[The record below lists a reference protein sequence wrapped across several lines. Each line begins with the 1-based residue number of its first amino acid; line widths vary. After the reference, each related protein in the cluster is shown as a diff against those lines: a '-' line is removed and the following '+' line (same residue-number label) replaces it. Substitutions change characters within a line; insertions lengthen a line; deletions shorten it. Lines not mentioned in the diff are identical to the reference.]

1 MNTKTTT
8 LFWLTAFAIT
18 LISIIFALSY
28 NTTTN
33 SPTNSPKTTV
43 PTTYDQ
49 LTFLKSIFKK
59 TGPIT
64 DNFLSLLSRSRRHHH
79 HHYHRGERKAAC
91 DESKWKSKLISK
103 YSVSLVITVD
113 LKGCANFSSVQKA
126 VDAVPNLSFA
136 RTLIIIDSGTYR

>member
-1 MNTKTTT
+1 MNTKTIT
-8 LFWLTAFAIT
+8 LFWLTAFAFT
-18 LISIIFALSY
+18 LISIIFALYY

-33 SPTNSPKTTV
+33 SPTNSPKIAV

-79 HHYHRGERKAAC
+79 RRERKAAC
-91 DESKWKSKLISK
+91 DESKWKSKLISE
-103 YSVSLVITVD
+103 YDVSLIITVD